1 MKIKRWSDTVIFL
14 PKTRAEIVGRIEL
27 SHFDIIF
34 CFVFTRLIFTSTMY
48 YDTKDYLFNV
58 VRH

>member
-1 MKIKRWSDTVIFL
+1 MTRHDRYFL
-14 PKTRAEIVGRIEL
+14 PKTRAKIVGRIEL

-34 CFVFTRLIFTSTMY
+34 CFVFAHLIFTSTMNY
-48 YDTKDYLFNV
+48 GLKDYLFAV

>member
-1 MKIKRWSDTVIFL
+1 MTRHDRYFL

-34 CFVFTRLIFTSTMY
+34 CFVFAHLIFTSTVY